1 MKNGVIC
8 AVYSPTYTF
17 FLYFCN
23 VKEERIIIALGSN
36 VHSRRN
42 MRVARML
49 LSELIP
55 GLQFTRNM
63 RTRPIGTES
72 GAMYLNCLCW
82 GSVAL
87 SESELRTLLKDVE
100 RECGNTIEKRQQGM
114 VEMDVDLLQYGTL
127 RRHEKDWER
136 PYIIT
141 LLKEIEQ

>member
-17 FLYFCN
+17 FFYFCN

-36 VHSRRN
+36 VHSLRN

-82 GSVAL
+82 GSVTL